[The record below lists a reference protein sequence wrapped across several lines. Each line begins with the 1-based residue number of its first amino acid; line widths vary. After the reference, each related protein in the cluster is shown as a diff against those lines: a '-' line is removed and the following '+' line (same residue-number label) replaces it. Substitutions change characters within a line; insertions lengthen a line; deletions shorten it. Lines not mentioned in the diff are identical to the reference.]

1 MSNFWQQAR
10 QTLGRVFQ
18 GSKRSVEVIAAGIDR
33 QATIQKLTG
42 QIRGLERERSQLVIT
57 IGKKVYSLHTRGKVR
72 NRDVLRDCVRID
84 ETGQQIEQC
93 QQQIEQI
100 RRQAVPSE
108 ELVVEIE
115 DEEPVTNEEI
125 GAEEV
130 TVEPSAPE
138 AESAAV
144 EPEAPAVERESP
156 RVEWPDADRSEES

>member
-33 QATIQKLTG
+33 QATIQKLAG
-42 QIRGLERERSQLVIT
+42 QIRALERERSQLIIT

-84 ETGQQIEQC
+84 ETGQQIEQG

-115 DEEPVTNEEI
+115 DEEPVTDEEI
-125 GAEEV
+125 GEEEV

-156 RVEWPDADRSEES
+156 RVEWPDADGSEEF

>member
-1 MSNFWQQAR
+1 MSNLWQQAR

-42 QIRGLERERSQLVIT
+42 QIRALERERSQLVIT

-84 ETGQQIEQC
+84 EAGQQIEQC

-115 DEEPVTNEEI
+115 DEEPVTDEEI
-125 GAEEV
+125 GEEEV

-138 AESAAV
+138 AVARGFFSAEKTGEARV
-144 EPEAPAVERESP
+144 DAEPPETEAG
-156 RVEWPDADRSEES
+156 EES

>member
-42 QIRGLERERSQLVIT
+42 QIRALERERSQLIIT

-84 ETGQQIEQC
+84 EAGQQIEQC

-100 RRQAVPSE
+100 RRQAAAGE

-115 DEEPVTNEEI
+115 DEEPVTDEEI
-125 GAEEV
+125 GEEEV

-144 EPEAPAVERESP
+144 EPEVPAVERESP